1 MIAHIYGLSYV
12 ESDDLHLCRRLCAP
26 SRAYSLVDSSQV
38 STFLISILLI
48 VYGSFRSLNMDFENQ
63 DKEKDSNS
71 SSGSFNGNS
80 TNNSIQTIDSTQAL
94 FLPIGASVSLLVMF
108 FFFDS
113 VQVVFTICTAVL
125 ATIAFAFLLLPMCQY
140 LTRPC
145 SPQNKI
151 SFGCCGRFTAAELL
165 SFSLSVMLV
174 LIWVLT
180 GHWLLMDALAM
191 GLCVAMIAF
200 VRLPSLKVSCLLLSG
215 LLIYD
220 VFWVFFSAYIFNSN
234 VMVKV
239 ATQPADN
246 PLDVLSRKLH
256 LGPNV
261 GRDVPR
267 LSLPGK
273 LVFPSSTGSH
283 FSMLGIGDIVM
294 PGLLLCFVLRYDNYK
309 KQASGDSCG
318 ASGPANISGRMQKVS
333 YFHCTL
339 IGYFVGLLTAT
350 VASRIHRAA
359 QPALLYLV
367 PFTLL
372 PLLTMAYLKT
382 PSSSTGSHFSMLG
395 IGDIV
400 MPGLLLCFVLRYD
413 NYKKQ
418 ASGDSCGASGPAN
431 ISGRMQKVSYFHCTL
446 IGYFVGLL
454 TATVASRIHRA
465 AQPALLYLVPFTLLP
480 LLTMAY
486 LKGDLRRM
494 WSEPFHSKSSSSRFL
509 EV

>member
-1 MIAHIYGLSYV
+1 MAEQTYSW
-12 ESDDLHLCRRLCAP
+12 
-26 SRAYSLVDSSQV
+26 AYSLVDSSQV

-273 LVFPSSTGSH
+273 LVFPRERRDCCSNLRPALQLHRQSLLHVGHRRHRDARPPALLRPPLRQLQEAGERRLLQRGGTRQH
-283 FSMLGIGDIVM
+283 LRAHAE
-294 PGLLLCFVLRYDNYK
+294 GLLLPLHPHRLLCRSAHRHGGVSHSPSRAARPPLP
-309 KQASGDSCG
+309 G
-318 ASGPANISGRMQKVS
+318 ALYPPAAA
-333 YFHCTL
+333 HH
-339 IGYFVGLLTAT
+339 GLLE
-350 VASRIHRAA
+350 
-359 QPALLYLV
+359 
-367 PFTLL
+367 
-372 PLLTMAYLKT
+372 
-382 PSSSTGSHFSMLG
+382 G
-395 IGDIV
+395 
-400 MPGLLLCFVLRYD
+400 
-413 NYKKQ
+413 
-418 ASGDSCGASGPAN
+418 
-431 ISGRMQKVSYFHCTL
+431 
-446 IGYFVGLL
+446 
-454 TATVASRIHRA
+454 
-465 AQPALLYLVPFTLLP
+465 
-480 LLTMAY
+480 
-486 LKGDLRRM
+486 
-494 WSEPFHSKSSSSRFL
+494 
-509 EV
+509 

>member
-1 MIAHIYGLSYV
+1 MAEQTYSCCGNAAQHKIGHFEDKCAFCPL
-12 ESDDLHLCRRLCAP
+12 RRLVLLCSRAVQSCAQELVQELTLEFGRSHAVHLP
-26 SRAYSLVDSSQV
+26 DLVLLRVAKAAFQEQTCASGLRFPWIASMSVCHIKWAYSLVDSSQV

-63 DKEKDSNS
+63 DKEKDNS
-71 SSGSFNGNS
+71 STTGSFNGNS

-113 VQVVFTICTAVL
+113 VQVVFTICTA
-125 ATIAFAFLLLPMCQY
+125 
-140 LTRPC
+140 
-145 SPQNKI
+145 
-151 SFGCCGRFTAAELL
+151 
-165 SFSLSVMLV
+165 
-174 LIWVLT
+174 
-180 GHWLLMDALAM
+180 ALAM

-309 KQASGDSCG
+309 KQANSDSCG
-318 ASGPANISGRMQKVS
+318 APGPG
-333 YFHCTL
+333 
-339 IGYFVGLLTAT
+339 
-350 VASRIHRAA
+350 
-359 QPALLYLV
+359 
-367 PFTLL
+367 
-372 PLLTMAYLKT
+372 
-382 PSSSTGSHFSMLG
+382 
-395 IGDIV
+395 
-400 MPGLLLCFVLRYD
+400 
-413 NYKKQ
+413 
-418 ASGDSCGASGPAN
+418 N